1 MSEFEEKRAF
11 QRLQLSEPI
20 PATIN
25 DSKALLLDVGVS
37 GALVEHTIPLEVGS
51 QATLRFSYDGQS
63 IELDCEVVRTTSPQP
78 LPSGVV
84 AFPGTEAQHRKYQSG
99 LRFTDAIGQSDELL
113 RQMLSDHVGRIL
125 RAQQANAMGNR
136 AQNVI
141 DGDATITRLG
151 AAKRSSESGYYTF
164 RLTPTGWK
172 RTFALLPDQPSD
184 GFTIA
189 AFEVDDEE
197 HVQGLCRA
205 YQIADEEG
213 RRLIRL
219 MAELSISEARGVPRK
234 TAPTSE

>member
-1 MSEFEEKRAF
+1 MSDFEEKRAF
-11 QRLQLSEPI
+11 QRLQLAEPI
-20 PATIN
+20 PATLN
-25 DSKALLLDVGVS
+25 DSEALLLDIGVS
-37 GALVEHTIPLEVGS
+37 GGLIEHTIPLEVGG
-51 QATLRFSYDGQS
+51 QAILRFTYDGEPV
-63 IELDCEVVRTTSPQP
+63 ELECEVIRSTSPQP

-99 LRFTDAIGQSDELL
+99 LRFTDAHGESDELL

-125 RAQQANAMGNR
+125 RAQQANALGNR

-151 AAKRSSESGYYTF
+151 AAKRSSESGYYAF

-172 RTFALLPDQPSD
+172 RTFALLPDQPGD
-184 GFTIA
+184 GFTVA

-205 YQIADEEG
+205 YETADVEG

-234 TAPTSE
+234 TVPSSE